1 MKTGRRVWREML
13 LGGLAAML
21 LFPAAATLA
30 TAGLLIAANAEEGWR
45 GSLNRDAPRA
55 CLWGTLIGLGF
66 CLAVGGLL
74 GRRFGCSD
82 RASLRTYGELRV
94 HFDQLNERVTAGCNG
109 RADTACAVAATQI
122 AAARRAL
129 VGREVGLC
137 WLAMTGYVDL
147 WQRLHRVEEA
157 LIAVEPASAV
167 LGEADA
173 DELRLTGSR
182 IPQGTALLG
191 LLRKARAVLVGEVA
205 ESPPPRDEAEAR
217 AMLVEVRKA
226 INDYRD
232 ARRAGLVEARN
243 RVLITVVFTGL
254 TGYALLLIAIL
265 NGATANQ
272 VTAAASFYLVG
283 GLAGLARR
291 LQSAPAV
298 HAAGQD
304 DFGLANAL
312 LLHTP
317 LFSGVAAIGG
327 VVLTKIAADG
337 TAASLSEVFDLGR
350 NPLSLVTAA
359 VFGLTPALLIT
370 QLEKRAADSRHELA
384 QTNSSSG
391 DDTTVG
397 STTLS
402 ES

>member
-1 MKTGRRVWREML
+1 MEAVRRVWREML

-30 TAGLLIAANAEEGWR
+30 TAGLLIAATAEQDWKGV
-45 GSLNRDAPRA
+45 LNRDAPRA
-55 CLWGTLIGLGF
+55 CLWGALIGLGF

-82 RASLRTYGELRV
+82 RASLRTWGELRV
-94 HFDQLNERVTAGCNG
+94 HFDQLSERVTAGCSG
-109 RADTACAVAATQI
+109 RHDAACAIATSQI
-122 AAARRAL
+122 GAARGAL
-129 VGREVGLC
+129 AGREVGLR

-157 LIAVEPASAV
+157 LIAIEPVPAV
-167 LGEADA
+167 LGEADR
-173 DELRLTGSR
+173 DELRLTGST
-182 IPQGTALLG
+182 IPQSAALLT
-191 LLRKARAVLVGEVA
+191 LLRKARPGLVGAVV
-205 ESPPPRDEAEAR
+205 ESPPPRDETDAR
-217 AMLVEVRKA
+217 AMLVEVRKS

-232 ARRAGLVEARN
+232 TRRAGLVEARN

-254 TGYALLLIAIL
+254 TAYALLLIAIL

-272 VTAAASFYLVG
+272 VTAAATFYLVG

-298 HAAGQD
+298 HTAGQD

-327 VVLTKIAADG
+327 VVLTKIAAG
-337 TAASLSEVFDLGR
+337 ATGANLSDVFDLGS
-350 NPLSLVTAA
+350 NPLSLLTAA

-370 QLEKRAADSRHELA
+370 QLEKRAEDSQQELA
-384 QTNSSSG
+384 RTTSGSG
-391 DDTTVG
+391 DGAV
-397 STTLS
+397 
-402 ES
+402 